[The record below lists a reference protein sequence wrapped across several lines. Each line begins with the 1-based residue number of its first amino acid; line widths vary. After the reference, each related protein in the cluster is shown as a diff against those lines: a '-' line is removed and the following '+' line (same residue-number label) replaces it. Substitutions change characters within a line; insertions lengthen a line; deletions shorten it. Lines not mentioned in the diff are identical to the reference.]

1 MELQVDV
8 LSARGFYRLPPGSCL
23 AVQCKF
29 NGQLLETLPSTRKGS
44 GDPVW
49 RSGGKLVW
57 SLSHQDLARTK
68 AIDPTLKLHV
78 LARPVS
84 PRDGSPPLPK
94 ALGFVL
100 LDIRAATEVS
110 HAASAQ
116 RTDAWMAVHTAG
128 SGTESGGELRVA
140 LRLVAVRGGGGSPR
154 AVTTDHGLGLGG
166 NEGMPPPPSPLH
178 GVAAV
183 GADARVGDTSW
194 AAAEGASFAA
204 AAPEALRSALRT
216 SGSEEPG
223 PAMSGGPDADAV
235 VIGSRA
241 AQAGGGQAYTLSVS
255 LVGLERFEALL
266 AWGSDSAAP
275 RRELP
280 PQQLWLSYKLF
291 GVVVQTDSFPY
302 PTNPSA
308 SATATCPF
316 PPILD
321 SFLLRSCLPDLAAF
335 LAAAPPLQVC

>member
-29 NGQLLETLPSTRKGS
+29 NGQLLETLPSTTRKGY

-78 LARPVS
+78 LARSVS
-84 PRDGSPPLPK
+84 PREGSPPQLK

-110 HAASAQ
+110 QAASAQ
-116 RTDAWMAVHTAG
+116 RADAWMAVHTAG

-140 LRLVAVRGGGGSPR
+140 LRLVAIRGGGGSPR
-154 AVTTDHGLGLGG
+154 AATADQGSELGRNG
-166 NEGMPPPPSPLH
+166 GMPPPPSPLH

-183 GADARVGDTSW
+183 GAGARVGDTSW

-216 SGSEEPG
+216 GGSEEPG

-241 AQAGGGQAYTLSVS
+241 AREGGGQAYTLSVS

-266 AWGSDSAAP
+266 MWGSDSAAP
-275 RRELP
+275 RRELA

-302 PTNPSA
+302 PTQPG

-335 LAAAPPLQVC
+335 LAAAPPLQVG